1 MDTCKAAVF
10 VGANRPIEVQ
20 EFPVLP
26 TEPGG
31 ALVQMQMA
39 AICGTDVH
47 AWHLDATPAPTIFG
61 HENIGVLAELSPEL
75 TTDVLGQPLQV
86 GDRVIFRDA
95 PCGRCFRCAMGESC
109 QHSRSYGMIRSDE
122 PPHLRGGFGQ
132 YLQLSATPWLLRVPD
147 DVSNE
152 RALLS
157 VIGNHTALNGIERI
171 GGINSADTVLVQGS
185 GPIGMGA
192 LNQSLIGG
200 AGRVIV
206 VGAPESRLALA
217 RRLGATDTVDLA
229 DCPTPEARVERV
241 MELTNGRGADVVIE
255 ASGGLTAFQEGLEMV
270 RFGGRY
276 LVIGQ
281 WTDYGLLSAKPL
293 AAHEE
298 GHPCA
303 GRLFSRAASHH
314 PIAAIHAHH
323 RQQAG
328 RGVDHAPLRISG
340 RERRLRGARTARS
353 DGRSHPPQRR
363 ARQVGIPER
372 SRHG

>member
-1 MDTCKAAVF
+1 MTTCKAAVF
-10 VGANRPIEVQ
+10 VGANKPLEVQ

-26 TEPGG
+26 MEQGG

-47 AWHLDATPAPTIFG
+47 AWHLDATPAPMIFG
-61 HENIGVLAELSPEL
+61 HENVGVLAEVSPEI
-75 TTDVLGQPLQV
+75 TADVLGQPLRA

-109 QHSRSYGMIRSDE
+109 ERTRSYGMLRSDA

-132 YLQLSATPWLLRVPD
+132 YIQLSATPWLLRVPD

-157 VIGNHTALNGIERI
+157 VIGNHTVLNGIDRI
-171 GGINSADTVLVQGS
+171 GGVQLADTVVVQGS

-192 LNQSLIGG
+192 LNQALLGG

-206 VGAPESRLALA
+206 VGAPESRLELA
-217 RRLGATDTVDLA
+217 RTLGASDTVSIEDY
-229 DCPTPEARVERV
+229 PTPEARVERV
-241 MELTNGRGADVVIE
+241 LDLTGGRGGDLLIE
-255 ASGGLTAFQEGLEMV
+255 ASGGLTAFREGLEMV

-281 WTDYGLLSAKPL
+281 WTDYGLLTANPALLTRKVIRVQGVFSAGPRHIIRSLQAMRTIVDRPL
-293 AAHEE
+293 EQLITHRYELDGVNEGFEAHE
-298 GHPCA
+298 
-303 GRLFSRAASHH
+303 RLEAMVAVIL
-314 PIAAIHAHH
+314 PN
-323 RQQAG
+323 G
-328 RGVDHAPLRISG
+328 EP
-340 RERRLRGARTARS
+340 
-353 DGRSHPPQRR
+353 
-363 ARQVGIPER
+363 
-372 SRHG
+372 

>member
-241 MELTNGRGADVVIE
+241 MDLTNGRGADVVIE

-281 WTDYGLLSAKPL
+281 WTDYGLLPANPSLLTRKVIRVQGVFSAGPRHIIRSLQSMRTIVNRPVEELITHRYEL
-293 AAHEE
+293 ADVNEGFKAHE
-298 GHPCA
+298 
-303 GRLFSRAASHH
+303 RLEAMVAVILPNGEPVR
-314 PIAAIHAHH
+314 
-323 RQQAG
+323 
-328 RGVDHAPLRISG
+328 
-340 RERRLRGARTARS
+340 
-353 DGRSHPPQRR
+353 
-363 ARQVGIPER
+363 
-372 SRHG
+372 

>member
-10 VGANRPIEVQ
+10 VGANRPLEVR

-26 TEPGG
+26 IEQGG

-47 AWHLDATPAPTIFG
+47 AAHLDRTPAPMIFG
-61 HENIGVLAELSPEL
+61 HENVGVLAELSPEI
-75 TTDVLGQPLQV
+75 TTDVLGHPLSV

-95 PCGRCFRCAMGESC
+95 PCGRCYRCALGEGCES
-109 QHSRSYGMIRSDE
+109 SRSYGMLPSDP

-147 DVSNE
+147 DLSNE

-157 VIGNHTALNGIERI
+157 VIGNHTALNGVERV
-171 GGINSADTVLVQGS
+171 GGVNAADTVVVQGS
-185 GPIGMGA
+185 GPIGMGS
-192 LNQSLIGG
+192 LNQALIAG

-217 RRLGATDTVDLA
+217 RRLGASDTVDLA
-229 DCPTPEARVERV
+229 DFPTPESRVERV
-241 MELTNGRGADVVIE
+241 KELTGGRGPDLVIE
-255 ASGGLTAFQEGLEMV
+255 ASGGLTAYQEGLEMV

-281 WTDYGLLSAKPL
+281 WTDYGPLPSNPTLLTRKAIRVQGVVSAAPRHIIRSLKSMQTIVDRPVEEL
-293 AAHEE
+293 ITHRYALEDVNDGFEAHETLE
-298 GHPCA
+298 AMVAVILPNGEPA
-303 GRLFSRAASHH
+303 
-314 PIAAIHAHH
+314 
-323 RQQAG
+323 
-328 RGVDHAPLRISG
+328 
-340 RERRLRGARTARS
+340 
-353 DGRSHPPQRR
+353 
-363 ARQVGIPER
+363 
-372 SRHG
+372 